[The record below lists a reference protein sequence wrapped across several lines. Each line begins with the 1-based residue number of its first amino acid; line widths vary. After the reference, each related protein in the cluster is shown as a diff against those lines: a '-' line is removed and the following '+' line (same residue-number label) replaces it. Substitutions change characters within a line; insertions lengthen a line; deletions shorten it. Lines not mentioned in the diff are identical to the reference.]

1 MIKKLLDKWTA
12 IPVQARATSA
22 YTVCSILQKCL
33 SFITLPL
40 FTRLLTTEQF
50 GQYNVYTSWSSI
62 LTIFLTLYLGYGSFS
77 TAMVKFEDDR
87 RGYVCG
93 VQGVCCALTLLFLA
107 LYLPLRNFWNGW
119 LELPTPL
126 VLLMAVEILTSFA
139 ITCYYEMNRFEYRY
153 KSVVTLT
160 LLNTVVSPALALI
173 LVLNSQER
181 GYARIIGY
189 ALGNVIIGLS
199 LFIFNT
205 VKGGGK
211 NTFSKKYWKYA
222 LSFNIPLIPYY
233 LSQVI
238 FNQSDRIMIS
248 HISGTDKAGL
258 YGVAYNLAM
267 LLNFVLNAI
276 NNAYIPWFYGKI
288 KEGKAEDNKPIA
300 NGIAIL
306 MAFLL
311 LAVIAL
317 APEIVLILAGEPYR
331 DAMWVVPPVAMSLL
345 LLFYAQLFI
354 NVEFY
359 YEEKA
364 MLVWGSIVSAVLNVV
379 LNALLIPIFGFVA
392 AGYTTLLSYMVFAL
406 ANYIVLQIIAKRRG
420 QRMDYFDLRSLLL
433 ILAVFMGLSFLAL
446 ALYELIVIRY
456 CIVAAVLL
464 SLIVFHKKVI
474 AFVKAVLVRK

>member
-1 MIKKLLDKWTA
+1 MIKKLLNKWTA
-12 IPVQARATSA
+12 IPVQVRATSA
-22 YTVCSILQKCL
+22 YTICSILQKCL

-40 FTRLLTTEQF
+40 FTRLLTTQQY
-50 GQYNVYTSWSSI
+50 GQYSVYTSWSGI

-93 VQGVCCALTLLFLA
+93 VQGVCCALTALFLA
-107 LYLPLRNFWNGW
+107 IYLPLQNLWNG
-119 LELPTPL
+119 LFELPTPL
-126 VLLMAVEILTSFA
+126 VLLMVAEILTGFA
-139 ITCYYEMNRFEYRY
+139 ITCFYERNRFEYRY
-153 KSVVTLT
+153 KSVVGLT
-160 LLNTVVSPALALI
+160 LLNTLLSPTIALI
-173 LVLNSQER
+173 FVLNSQER

-189 ALGNVIIGLS
+189 ALGNIIIGLCV
-199 LFIFNT
+199 FIFNT
-205 VKGGGK
+205 VQGGGQK
-211 NTFSKKYWKYA
+211 TFSKKYWKYA

-258 YGVAYNLAM
+258 YGVAYTLAM
-267 LLNFVLNAI
+267 ILNFVLNAI

-288 KEGKAEDNKPIA
+288 KEGKPEENKPVA

-317 APEIVLILAGEPYR
+317 APEIILIMAGEPYR
-331 DAMWVVPPVAMSLL
+331 EAMWVVPPVAMSLL

-359 YEEKA
+359 YEEKT
-364 MLVWGSIVSAVLNVV
+364 MLVWGSVFSAVLNVV
-379 LNALLIPIFGFVA
+379 LNALLIPVFGFVA
-392 AGYTTLLSYMVFAL
+392 AGYTTLVSYLVFAF
-406 ANYIVLQIIAKRRG
+406 ANYVVLKIIGKRRNIS
-420 QRMDYFDLRSLLL
+420 MDYFDLKALLL
-433 ILAVFMGLSFLAL
+433 ILGVFVGLSFLAMF
-446 ALYELIVIRY
+446 LYELIVIRY
-456 CIVAAVLL
+456 IIVGAVLL

-474 AFVKAVLVRK
+474 EFVKAVLVRK